1 MHPNTQKRQQIL
13 EVLYQEREAQAG
25 KLKESWTTEAD
36 LKNAVGD
43 IDFGLSVLI
52 EIGHVKRDG
61 YLLRIT
67 GAGVLACEIGQSA

>member
-1 MHPNTQKRQQIL
+1 MHPNAKKRQQL
-13 EVLYQEREAQAG
+13 LAVLYQAREAQAG
-25 KLKESWTTEAD
+25 KIKESWTTEAD
-36 LKNAVGD
+36 LNNAVGD

-67 GAGVLACEIGQSA
+67 AAGVLACEAEQSA